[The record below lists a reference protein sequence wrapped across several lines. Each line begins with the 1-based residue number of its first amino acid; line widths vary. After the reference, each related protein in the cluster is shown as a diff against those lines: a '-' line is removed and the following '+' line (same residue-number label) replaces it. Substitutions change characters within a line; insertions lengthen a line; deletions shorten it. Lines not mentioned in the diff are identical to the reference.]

1 MKRFCLILLSLI
13 ILSGLSFA
21 QNSNSQSGG
30 KKYSRLKVVTYNVWY
45 GLDGH
50 GLFKMGEYETKARR
64 EKRIEL
70 LIAGLKR
77 LKPDIIFLQEV
88 SPVDWLT
95 DRIKKALGYDA
106 IFQLYNG
113 GIKFFWLGIPTNLSM
128 GLTILARKDLH
139 LRGRGAG
146 QISGPWG
153 LYWPAFCFHFS
164 EARFILAG
172 SITVNGK
179 EIYLFNTHTHA
190 SLPRAKWIFEEI
202 DKWAKEGKIKPGE
215 EAKLKEEVKKDWARR
230 DKELKAI
237 ADFIIK
243 KAKGKAFILGG
254 DFNTTMTS
262 VSMREMVKRLNLV
275 DTFDSA
281 NPQEKGYTWDPM
293 HNPNTKN
300 DAAFSF
306 VNGDK
311 KTGVDLLSAMYDRR
325 VARRIDYIF
334 LGGGLSASNVESS
347 RVIFN
352 TPVDGL
358 FPSDHYGVMSIL
370 KF

>member
-1 MKRFCLILLSLI
+1 MKKFYLVSLCLIVFPLLGFSQ
-13 ILSGLSFA
+13 GG
-21 QNSNSQSGG
+21 NSKTAARDSH
-30 KKYSRLKVVTYNVWY
+30 KLTVVTYNVWY

-64 EKRIEL
+64 EKRLEL
-70 LIAGLKR
+70 LIEGLKQ

-88 SPVDWLT
+88 NPVDWVT

-128 GLTILARKDLH
+128 GLTILAKKDLH
-139 LRGRGAG
+139 LRNRGAG

-153 LYWPAFCFHFS
+153 LYWPAFCFHLS

-172 SITVNGK
+172 SITVDGR

-190 SLPRAKWIFEEI
+190 SLPRDNRVLEEI
-202 DKWAKEGKIKPGE
+202 EKWAKEGKIQAKD
-215 EAKLKEEVKKDWARR
+215 EARLKEEVKKDWARR

-237 ADFIIK
+237 GDFIVK
-243 KAKGKAFILGG
+243 KAGNKPFILGG
-254 DFNTTMTS
+254 DFNTTMSST
-262 VSMREMVKRLNLV
+262 SMRALVKKLDLT
-275 DTFDSA
+275 DTFSSV
-281 NPQEKGYTWDPM
+281 NPDKKGYTWDPIN
-293 HNPNTKN
+293 NPNTKN
-300 DAAFSF
+300 DASFSF

-311 KTGVDLLSAMYDRR
+311 KTGVDLLSAIYDRT
-325 VARRIDYIF
+325 VPRRIDYIF
-334 LGGGLSASNVESS
+334 LGGGLDASNVESS
-347 RVIFN
+347 VLVFN
-352 TPVDGL
+352 KPIGGL
-358 FPSDHYGVMSIL
+358 FPSDHYGVMSTL